1 MRDSEFQVSGYKS
14 KLRSFFDDSIGMIM
28 LTVGF
33 AILAGMFVMMLFS
46 SCVSADKKKEAE
58 NMRMVTECLHL
69 MADNPGSVKIIG
81 VSTPDSVFGK
91 NFFNTDE
98 LVQILDNISNFN
110 DKIFGHKS
118 LPMNLDDPKVAA
130 KLQRGAALTDLIRPL
145 MTNDE
150 SEKGVFSG
158 WKIKV
163 LYECLDQFNDTIK
176 NERYFIFDKDLKY
189 ILHSFEIPIL

>member
-1 MRDSEFQVSGYKS
+1 
-14 KLRSFFDDSIGMIM
+14 
-28 LTVGF
+28 
-33 AILAGMFVMMLFS
+33 
-46 SCVSADKKKEAE
+46 
-58 NMRMVTECLHL
+58 MRMVTDCLHL
-69 MADNPGSVKIIG
+69 MADNPESVKIIG
-81 VSTPDSVFGK
+81 ISTPDSVFGK

-130 KLQRGAALTDLIRPL
+130 KLQRGANLTDLIRPL
-145 MTNDE
+145 MTNDG
-150 SEKGVFSG
+150 SEEGEFSG

-163 LYECLDQFNDTIK
+163 LYECTDQFNDTIK